1 MIRLISS
8 QNEKIKSLLD
18 EINNESLTIEVLLEN
33 LKDQSFSYRGV
44 LVILIIHVKN
54 EIPRTNHS
62 SNLRKLLKRVKFK
75 T

>member
-1 MIRLISS
+1 MIRLYSC
-8 QNEKIKSLLD
+8 QNEKIKFLLD
-18 EINNESLTIEVLLEN
+18 EINNESLTTEALLES
-33 LKDQSFSYRGV
+33 LKDQSFPYRGA

-54 EIPRTNHS
+54 EIPRMNHS

>member
-8 QNEKIKSLLD
+8 QNEKIKFLLD
-18 EINNESLTIEVLLEN
+18 EINNESLTIEALLEN

-62 SNLRKLLKRVKFK
+62 SNLRKLLKRIKFK
-75 T
+75 R